1 MKRSEKLSF
10 NEDEKK
16 VEKIIG
22 AIRALRNLRAEMNVP
37 PSKKAKVCIAS
48 AFGETFDKGKAYIC
62 RLAFASEVETGESF
76 EAEGAV
82 RVITDSATVYMPM
95 RELVDFTAE
104 LERLQKDMQKAIVD
118 KEFFEK
124 KLNNKG
130 FVDKAPAAVVE
141 QQRVQLKKVLD
152 KIDMINES
160 IEQLKA
166 MQ

>member
-1 MKRSEKLSF
+1 
-10 NEDEKK
+10 
-16 VEKIIG
+16 
-22 AIRALRNLRAEMNVP
+22 
-37 PSKKAKVCIAS
+37 
-48 AFGETFDKGKAYIC
+48 
-62 RLAFASEVETGESF
+62 
-76 EAEGAV
+76 
-82 RVITDSATVYMPM
+82 
-95 RELVDFTAE
+95 
-104 LERLQKDMQKAIVD
+104 MQKAIVD